1 MNVINNN
8 SNNHNHT
15 HNTDQ
20 PAKNMMKEN
29 ILEETESKSSS
40 ENMEAGSGGEDQHEL
55 LEANMDQRPAKKRY
69 HRHTL
74 HQIAEMERYKIIS
87 QLVILIMKSPSYSWV
102 TSEFYFIFSNI
113 LLIISSSYNEHKDV
127 IFFFLY
133 GGMIQ

>member
-29 ILEETESKSSS
+29 ILDETESKSSS

-55 LEANMDQRPAKKRY
+55 LEANMDQRPSKKRY

-87 QLVILIMKSPSYSWV
+87 QLIVLIRDYLPYTLGLLLSS
-102 TSEFYFIFSNI
+102 TLFFQTF
-113 LLIISSSYNEHKDV
+113 LLIISSSYNERKDV
-127 IFFFLY
+127 YFCFCLVV
-133 GGMIQ
+133 